1 MVWLAKDKPHL
12 VVEEVRQG
20 HGVLLPT
27 VGDVRVAAN
36 PKNDRLE
43 QISFRT
49 FLHGIQICIE
59 PSSGLL
65 SIIFK

>member
-36 PKNDRLE
+36 PKNDRLAH
-43 QISFRT
+43 IWDVFAWSLN
-49 FLHGIQICIE
+49 LH
-59 PSSGLL
+59 
-65 SIIFK
+65 